1 MDVVAEIVR
10 NLLVIIIVSSF
21 LEIMLPDGN
30 IKPLVRFAVGL
41 FILIAILSP
50 TLAYMFNEN
59 KFQIS
64 VWDDRIDE
72 RTSREIA
79 TGSQKIKEQINGQSN
94 AIMKEK
100 LEGQMAAVAI
110 LVPGVDDVTTKL
122 TVGEDGTPQKVQLTV
137 RSKGSK
143 DGAEVEPVNVFSGSA
158 LKKSEE
164 EQAEI
169 RHKIQQVMSNLYGLA
184 AEDIEITFEGG

>member
-1 MDVVAEIVR
+1 MDVVAEIVKS
-10 NLLVIIIVSSF
+10 LLVIIIVSSF

-30 IKPLVRFAVGL
+30 IKPFVRFAVGL
-41 FILIAILSP
+41 FILIAILNP
-50 TLAYMFNEN
+50 ALAYMFNN
-59 KFQIS
+59 NNFQIS

-79 TGSQKIKEQINGQSN
+79 SGGQKIKEQINGSSN
-94 AIMKEK
+94 AVMKEK

-110 LVPGVDDVTTKL
+110 LVPGVDDVTTQL
-122 TVGEDGTPQKVQLTV
+122 TVGEDGTLQKVQLTV
-137 RSKGSK
+137 RSTGNK

-158 LKKSEE
+158 LQKSEE

-169 RHKIQQVMSNLYGLA
+169 RRKMQQVMSNLYGLA
-184 AEDIEITFEGG
+184 VQDIEIIFEGG

>member
-1 MDVVAEIVR
+1 MDVVAEIVKS
-10 NLLVIIIVSSF
+10 LLVIIIVSSF

-30 IKPLVRFAVGL
+30 IKPFVRFAVGL
-41 FILIAILSP
+41 FILIAILNP
-50 TLAYMFNEN
+50 ALAYMFNN
-59 KFQIS
+59 NNFQIS

-79 TGSQKIKEQINGQSN
+79 SGGQKIKEQINGSSN

-110 LVPGVDDVTTKL
+110 LVPGVDDVTTQL
-122 TVGEDGTPQKVQLTV
+122 TVGEDGTLQKVQLTV
-137 RSKGSK
+137 RSTGNK

-158 LKKSEE
+158 LQKSEE

-169 RHKIQQVMSNLYGLA
+169 RRKMQQVMSNLYGLA
-184 AEDIEITFEGG
+184 VQDIEIIFEGG